1 MARSGEPSEEEEEEE
16 EEANEH
22 MKTVYP
28 LIDSLHSIFMD
39 DQSFAE
45 SVESGVLN
53 STGLPCSGNVI
64 GGKQF

>member
-1 MARSGEPSEEEEEEE
+1 
-16 EEANEH
+16 
-22 MKTVYP
+22 
-28 LIDSLHSIFMD
+28 MD